1 MTQIE
6 KKKKEIL
13 SFATTEVNLEVIILI
28 EGSQIERELSYG
40 IKQICKTYEL
50 IYKMET
56 GSET

>member
-6 KKKKEIL
+6 KKKKEIS

-40 IKQICKTYEL
+40 
-50 IYKMET
+50 
-56 GSET
+56 S